1 MSAQT
6 GTPSFVPPP
15 PSTGTIDRAR
25 TRIQKARKEPN
36 PVWIRE
42 LKQAVRISHTPFILM
57 TVTGLMALLMCAI
70 GGIGSVAGNP
80 ASTGVAL
87 FHTFFSLAFF
97 VVCLV
102 GPAVAANSVA
112 SEREGRTWEAVIL
125 TGLSPKVVAWGKFLS
140 AFSSVSMY
148 VVMLAPVGALP
159 FLFGGV
165 TALEVIVAF
174 AFLFLL
180 AILSVA
186 FGLAISSKMASGR
199 TAIAL
204 TLLLAV
210 PLAATGYLA
219 GGLGLSFAAHELWP
233 AVLAGPPVWL
243 PTAYER
249 APFSLE
255 YFTFLVLIPVAL
267 VVLPAW
273 FFYEVTVANL
283 TSWSD
288 DRSTGLKRWFAIMTP
303 LLTVAAAVPAAGTA
317 TSKPSVA
324 FIIALSVVLV
334 FLVFAVCVFVGEP
347 AGPSRR
353 VLVHW
358 DRCGAG
364 RIRRFFGPGLMTTTA
379 LVVVMGLGSLAV
391 IGAVGAAVSSLS
403 PAVTGSRQNE
413 ILAIAAVAAYASTW
427 FLFLAGF
434 GAWVRARSS
443 TAGIARLMLLV
454 AIFFSAA
461 GPWLLAAIAGVIAD
475 SPGSS
480 DAWVVAAPSPFYV
493 FLLIDALDDPHGEFV
508 IAAGALCAVAWA
520 LIGVGLLA
528 AATAKC
534 KVVIRRHEQILAEA
548 EAVFAREDAEADGA
562 APEDATAPADA
573 PSAEAPET
581 VPSADEGP
589 AA

>member
-15 PSTGTIDRAR
+15 PSARAIDRAR
-25 TRIQKARKEPN
+25 TRFRKAQKEPN

-42 LKQAVRISHTPFILM
+42 LKQAARLSHTPFILM

-70 GGIGSVAGNP
+70 GGIGSVTGNP
-80 ASTGVAL
+80 ASTGMAL

-125 TGLSPKVVAWGKFLS
+125 TGLSPKVVAWGKFMS
-140 AFSSVSMY
+140 AFTSVSMY
-148 VVMLAPVGALP
+148 IVMLAPVGALP

-165 TALEVIVAF
+165 TAVEVIVAF
-174 AFLFLL
+174 AFLFLF
-180 AILSVA
+180 ATLSVA

-210 PLAATGYLA
+210 PLAATAYLG

-233 AVLAGPPVWL
+233 AVLGGPPVWL

-249 APFSLE
+249 APFSIE
-255 YFTFLVLIPVAL
+255 YVTFLVLIPIAT

-288 DRSTGLKRWFAIMTP
+288 DRSTGLKRWFAVMTP
-303 LLTVAAAVPAAGTA
+303 LLTVSSIVPAAA
-317 TSKPSVA
+317 ASMRDPSVA
-324 FIIALSVVLV
+324 FIVALCVAMS
-334 FLVFAVCVFVGEP
+334 FLVFAVFVFVGEP
-347 AGPSRR
+347 VGPSRR
-353 VLVHW
+353 VIVHW
-358 DRCGAG
+358 DRTGAG
-364 RIRRFFGPGLMTTTA
+364 LLTRFFGPGLMRTTA
-379 LVVVMGLGSLAV
+379 LVVIMGIGSLLLIAAA
-391 IGAVGAAVSSLS
+391 GAVVSWFS
-403 PAVTGSRQNE
+403 PLVTGPRLLQVE
-413 ILAIAAVAAYASTW
+413 RIAAMVGYSAAW
-427 FLFLAGF
+427 FVFLAGF

-443 TAGIARLMLLV
+443 TAGVARLMLLV
-454 AIFFSAA
+454 AIFFSGA

-493 FLLIDALDDPHGEFV
+493 FLMISELDSSRGEFV
-508 IAAGALCAVAWA
+508 VAAGALCAVAWA
-520 LIGVGLLA
+520 MIGVGLLA
-528 AATAKC
+528 AASSKC
-534 KVVIRRHEQILAEA
+534 RAVIKRHEQILSEA
-548 EAVFAREDAEADGA
+548 EAVFAKEDAQANGDAGDEG
-562 APEDATAPADA
+562 APEGEAGAMPASDHEQKPDDGSAP
-573 PSAEAPET
+573 
-581 VPSADEGP
+581 
-589 AA
+589 